1 MNGCRALPSQSS
13 LLCPLLG
20 GRPWLCPFSSGRG
33 RGRAGALAQRGQYRQ
48 HPQWPPRSPPPP
60 TPSGALLLICRRL
73 SLFPL
78 RVAPGGV
85 SGGKVLKVKAG
96 DRHLHFFFFFWAD
109 NFRLLYQLQR
119 ERWTGPGATKQ
130 RGLPLSPGVR
140 VAQHPEQPWR

>member
-1 MNGCRALPSQSS
+1 M
-13 LLCPLLG
+13 
-20 GRPWLCPFSSGRG
+20 
-33 RGRAGALAQRGQYRQ
+33 
-48 HPQWPPRSPPPP
+48 
-60 TPSGALLLICRRL
+60 CRRL

-96 DRHLHFFFFFWAD
+96 DRHLNFFFFWAD

-119 ERWTGPGATKQ
+119 ERCTGPGTTKQ

-140 VAQHPEQPWR
+140 LVQHRKQPWKQMSQLFLL